1 MLPHM
6 SSGKCKIKQAG
17 DTTTHPSECLTCRTW
32 TTSNVGKD
40 VENRDSHSFLV
51 GMQNGKAVL
60 EENLVVFYR
69 TQHPLCSCVLV
80 AQLCLTLQE
89 PMDCSPP
96 GIRYP
101 WNAPGKNTRVCKDS
115 LLQEIFLTQGLNPG
129 LLHCR

>member
-17 DTTTHPSECLTCRTW
+17 DTTTHPSECLTCRTR

-51 GMQNGKAVL
+51 GMQNGEAVL
-60 EENLVVFYR
+60 EENLLVFYR

-80 AQLCLTLQE
+80 AQLCLIL
-89 PMDCSPP
+89 
-96 GIRYP
+96 
-101 WNAPGKNTRVCKDS
+101 
-115 LLQEIFLTQGLNPG
+115 
-129 LLHCR
+129 